1 MITTRKAR
9 KLRVYAI
16 KKRTMKREL
25 DAYLVKSYAA
35 EQAATG
41 WYVTWP
47 AVGDHVKMSD
57 PFDLVNDGPHILS
70 CPECRAKFPGL
81 LGLAAEITRAGSSNH
96 PNKSA
101 QPSRPASADTSQ
113 PTTAHPHT

>member
-25 DAYLVKSYAA
+25 DAYLAKSYAA
-35 EQAATG
+35 EQAATSR
-41 WYVTWP
+41 YVSWP
-47 AVGDHVKMSD
+47 VVGDHVKMSD
-57 PFDLVNDGPHILS
+57 PFDLVNDAPHILS

-81 LGLAAEITRAGSSNH
+81 LGLAEEITQAGS
-96 PNKSA
+96 
-101 QPSRPASADTSQ
+101 
-113 PTTAHPHT
+113 

>member
-25 DAYLVKSYAA
+25 DAYLAKSYAA
-35 EQAATG
+35 EQAAASR
-41 WYVTWP
+41 YVSWP
-47 AVGDHVKMSD
+47 VVGDHVKVSD
-57 PFDLVNDGPHILS
+57 PFDLVNDAPHILS

-81 LGLAAEITRAGSSNH
+81 LGLAAETTRAGSSSH

-101 QPSRPASADTSQ
+101 RP
-113 PTTAHPHT
+113 